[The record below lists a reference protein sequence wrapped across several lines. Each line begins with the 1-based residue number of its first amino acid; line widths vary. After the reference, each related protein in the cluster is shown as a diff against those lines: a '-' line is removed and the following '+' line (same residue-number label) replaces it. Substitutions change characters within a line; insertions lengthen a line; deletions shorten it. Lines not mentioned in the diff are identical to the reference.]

1 MDTRHSVN
9 VLYRK
14 AVKCSS
20 CIECS
25 CPVDFSEPS
34 RRALRYA
41 STIARWHESELV
53 VLHMEDLLLHAAAIE
68 AGGNPEL
75 TESHYQDLRDFI
87 DAAGGRNRKVRV
99 HVATG
104 RRSRAFWN
112 MRHANGRI

>member
-1 MDTRHSVN
+1 MFKLHR
-9 VLYRK
+9 VL
-14 AVKCSS
+14 
-20 CIECS
+20 